1 VATVLGNSLELAA
14 TYWACA
20 KLGAAAVP
28 LSPLLNASGLGSLLA
43 DAAPRVVLASNDQ
56 RATLDEVRAQLRL
69 PACRFVLVGADAA
82 DESAGLAAFG
92 PLELGSL
99 RFAIAAVPAALFLA
113 VKRPAL
119 PRLDEVWRLV
129 FGGAIF
135 VALYTVMLNFGE
147 LTVSAG
153 AAGFIINVSPIFT
166 AIMAMALLG
175 ERFSRW
181 AWAGTA
187 ISFAGIGV
195 IAMSDGQGL
204 HFNAGALLVL
214 GSALC
219 SAVNTIVQKP
229 LFARHHPLTISASN
243 MILGAL
249 CLSPFLPS
257 GFAQA
262 AVANTAGLG
271 AVIFLGIVPSLIAYA
286 AWATALS
293 RLPAARASNFLY
305 LVSPMSALIGFFWLG
320 EVPTLLGILGGA
332 LALGGVIVVNL
343 KR

>member
-1 VATVLGNSLELAA
+1 MKRGNNDMNACTGTLNTTQRIDTTAAIAVALTVVG
-14 TYWACA
+14 WASA
-20 KLGAAAVP
+20 F
-28 LSPLLNASGLGSLLA
+28 
-43 DAAPRVVLASNDQ
+43 
-56 RATLDEVRAQLRL
+56 
-69 PACRFVLVGADAA
+69 PAIR
-82 DESAGLAAFG
+82 AGLVAFG
-92 PLELGSL
+92 PLELGAL
-99 RFAIAAVPAALFLA
+99 RFAIAAVPAAIFLA

-119 PRLDEVWRLV
+119 PRLDEFWRFA
-129 FGGAIF
+129 FGGAVF
-135 VALYTVMLNFGE
+135 VALYTAMLNFGE

-175 ERFSRW
+175 ERFSGL
-181 AWAGTA
+181 AWAGTLL
-187 ISFAGIGV
+187 SFAGIGI
-195 IAMSDGQGL
+195 IAMGEGQGL
-204 HFNAGALLVL
+204 CFDNGALLVL

-229 LFARHHPLTISASN
+229 LFASHHPLTISASN
-243 MILGAL
+243 MLLGAL
-249 CLSPFLPS
+249 CLLPFLPS
-257 GFAQA
+257 GLAQA
-262 AVANTAGLG
+262 AVADNAGLG

-286 AWATALS
+286 AWSTALS

-305 LVSPMSALIGFFWLG
+305 LVSPVATLIGFFWLG

>member
-1 VATVLGNSLELAA
+1 MNAMTGTLNSTQRMDTTAAIAVALTVVG
-14 TYWACA
+14 WASA
-20 KLGAAAVP
+20 F
-28 LSPLLNASGLGSLLA
+28 
-43 DAAPRVVLASNDQ
+43 
-56 RATLDEVRAQLRL
+56 
-69 PACRFVLVGADAA
+69 PAIR
-82 DESAGLAAFG
+82 AGLAAFG
-92 PLELGSL
+92 PLELGAL
-99 RFAIAAVPAALFLA
+99 RFAIAAVPAAIFLA
-113 VKRPAL
+113 IKRPAL

-166 AIMAMALLG
+166 AIMAMVLLG
-175 ERFSRW
+175 ERFSGM
-181 AWAGTA
+181 AWAGTV

-195 IAMSDGQGL
+195 IAMADGNGL
-204 HFNAGALLVL
+204 SFNTGALLVL

-243 MILGAL
+243 MVLGAL
-249 CLSPFLPS
+249 CLAPFLPS
-257 GFAQA
+257 AFSQA
-262 AVANTAGLG
+262 AIADAAGLG

-320 EVPTLLGILGGA
+320 EVPTLLGIIGGA

>member
-1 VATVLGNSLELAA
+1 MSTMTGTLNSTQRMDTTA
-14 TYWACA
+14 
-20 KLGAAAVP
+20 AAAVA
-28 LSPLLNASGLGSLLA
+28 LTVIGWASA
-43 DAAPRVVLASNDQ
+43 F
-56 RATLDEVRAQLRL
+56 
-69 PACRFVLVGADAA
+69 PAIR
-82 DESAGLAAFG
+82 AGLAAFQ
-92 PLELGSL
+92 PLELGAL
-99 RFAIAAVPAALFLA
+99 RFAIAAVPAAIYLA

-119 PRLDEVWRLV
+119 PRIGDLWRFA

-135 VALYTVMLNFGE
+135 VALYTAMLNFGE

-175 ERFSRW
+175 ERFSGL
-181 AWAGTA
+181 AWIGTV
-187 ISFAGIGV
+187 ISFAGIGI
-195 IAMSDGQGL
+195 IAVADGHGL

-229 LFARHHPLTISASN
+229 LFARHHPLTIAASN
-243 MILGAL
+243 LVFGAL
-249 CLSPFLPS
+249 CLAPFLP
-257 GFAQA
+257 AALKQA

-271 AVIFLGIVPSLIAYA
+271 AIIYLGIVPSLIAYA

-320 EVPTLLGILGGA
+320 EVPTLLGMLGGA

>member
-1 VATVLGNSLELAA
+1 MSVYTGTLNPTQRMDTTAAIAVALTVVG
-14 TYWACA
+14 WASA
-20 KLGAAAVP
+20 F
-28 LSPLLNASGLGSLLA
+28 
-43 DAAPRVVLASNDQ
+43 
-56 RATLDEVRAQLRL
+56 
-69 PACRFVLVGADAA
+69 PAIR
-82 DESAGLAAFG
+82 AGLAAFD
-92 PLELGSL
+92 PLELGAL
-99 RFAIAAVPAALFLA
+99 RFAIAAVPAAIFLA

-119 PRLDEVWRLV
+119 PRVDELWRFA

-135 VALYTVMLNFGE
+135 VALYTAMLNFGE

-175 ERFSRW
+175 ERFSTM

-187 ISFAGIGV
+187 ISFAGIGI
-195 IAMSDGQGL
+195 IAMGEGQGL
-204 HFNAGALLVL
+204 HFNTGALLVL

-219 SAVNTIVQKP
+219 SAVNTIAQKP
-229 LFARHHPLTISASN
+229 LFVRHHPLTIAASN
-243 MILGAL
+243 MVLGAL
-249 CLSPFLPS
+249 CLSPFLPNALS
-257 GFAQA
+257 QA
-262 AVANTAGLG
+262 AVADTAGLG

-305 LVSPMSALIGFFWLG
+305 LVSPVATLIGFFWLG
-320 EVPTLLGILGGA
+320 EVPTLLGIIGGA

>member
-1 VATVLGNSLELAA
+1 MSAYTGTLNP
-14 TYWACA
+14 TQRMDTT
-20 KLGAAAVP
+20 AAVAVA
-28 LSPLLNASGLGSLLA
+28 LTVVGWASA
-43 DAAPRVVLASNDQ
+43 F
-56 RATLDEVRAQLRL
+56 
-69 PACRFVLVGADAA
+69 PAIR
-82 DESAGLAAFG
+82 AGLAAFG
-92 PLELGSL
+92 PLELGAL
-99 RFAIAAVPAALFLA
+99 RFAIAAVPAAIFLA

-119 PRLDEVWRLV
+119 PKLAELWRFAV
-129 FGGAIF
+129 GGAVF
-135 VALYTVMLNFGE
+135 VALYTAMLNFGE
-147 LTVSAG
+147 QTVSAG

-175 ERFSRW
+175 ERFSAL
-181 AWAGTA
+181 AWAGTFL
-187 ISFAGIGV
+187 SFAGIGI
-195 IAMSDGQGL
+195 IAMGEGQGL
-204 HFNAGALLVL
+204 RFDNGALLVL

-243 MILGAL
+243 MVLGAL

-257 GFAQA
+257 GLAQA
-262 AVANTAGLG
+262 AVADTAGLG

-305 LVSPMSALIGFFWLG
+305 LVSPVATLIGFFWLG

>member
-1 VATVLGNSLELAA
+1 MSAYAGTLNSTQRMDTTAAIAVALTVVG
-14 TYWACA
+14 WASA
-20 KLGAAAVP
+20 F
-28 LSPLLNASGLGSLLA
+28 
-43 DAAPRVVLASNDQ
+43 
-56 RATLDEVRAQLRL
+56 
-69 PACRFVLVGADAA
+69 PAIR
-82 DESAGLAAFG
+82 AGLVAFG
-92 PLELGSL
+92 PLELGAL
-99 RFAIAAVPAALFLA
+99 RFAIAAVPAAIFLA

-119 PRLDEVWRLV
+119 PRLDELWRFV
-129 FGGAIF
+129 FGGAVF
-135 VALYTVMLNFGE
+135 VALYTAMLNFGE

-175 ERFSRW
+175 ERFSAL
-181 AWAGTA
+181 AWAGTFL
-187 ISFAGIGV
+187 SFAGIGI
-195 IAMSDGQGL
+195 IAMGEGQGL
-204 HFNAGALLVL
+204 RFDNGALLIL

-243 MILGAL
+243 MVLGAL
-249 CLSPFLPS
+249 CLLPFLPS
-257 GFAQA
+257 GLAQA
-262 AVANTAGLG
+262 AVADTAGLG

-293 RLPAARASNFLY
+293 RLPAACASNFLY
-305 LVSPMSALIGFFWLG
+305 LVSPVATLIGFFWLG

>member
-1 VATVLGNSLELAA
+1 V
-14 TYWACA
+14 
-20 KLGAAAVP
+20 
-28 LSPLLNASGLGSLLA
+28 
-43 DAAPRVVLASNDQ
+43 
-56 RATLDEVRAQLRL
+56 
-69 PACRFVLVGADAA
+69 
-82 DESAGLAAFG
+82 
-92 PLELGSL
+92 
-99 RFAIAAVPAALFLA
+99 
-113 VKRPAL
+113 
-119 PRLDEVWRLV
+119 
-129 FGGAIF
+129 F
-135 VALYTVMLNFGE
+135 VALYTAMLNFGE

-166 AIMAMALLG
+166 AIMAMVLLG
-175 ERFSRW
+175 ERFSGL

-187 ISFAGIGV
+187 ISFAGIGI
-195 IAMSDGQGL
+195 IAMGEGQGL
-204 HFNAGALLVL
+204 HFNTGALLIL

-243 MILGAL
+243 MVLGAL
-249 CLSPFLPS
+249 CLLPFLPS
-257 GFAQA
+257 GLAQA
-262 AVANTAGLG
+262 AVADSAGLV

-305 LVSPMSALIGFFWLG
+305 LVSPVATLIGFFWLG
-320 EVPTLLGILGGA
+320 EVPTLLGVLGGA